1 MRFKYVLSEVA
12 LGLWRNVTMTFAMII
27 TMTVSLAM
35 LGASL
40 VMFFEVRDM
49 KNYYYYDLEVSI
61 FFKTDA
67 TDDQINALREEVEGD
82 PLVKEAEYENKNE
95 AYKRFR
101 EQFKDAP
108 ELVAATTAESLQ
120 ASLRVK
126 LNDPEQY
133 RQIRDKYQGKDG
145 VDSVVDQR
153 QVLEKLFDILGS
165 LQTLALVIALVQGLA
180 ALMLVINTIQVA
192 AYSKRR
198 EVAIMK
204 LVGASNWFVQ
214 APFVLEAVF
223 AGVLGSILAW
233 LTLCGAKW
241 LVIDGALKPLFQ
253 AGVVQP
259 LGWTDI
265 HLMLPLLAGVAAVIS
280 AVTGW
285 ITLRFYI
292 KH

>member
-1 MRFKYVLSEVA
+1 MRFKYVMSEVA
-12 LGLWRNVTMTFAMII
+12 LGLWRNITMTMAMII

-40 VMFFEVRDM
+40 VLFFQVRDM
-49 KNYYYYDLEVSI
+49 KDYYYYQLEVSI

-67 TDDQINALREEVEGD
+67 TDEQIDAIRKDVADD
-82 PLVKEAEYENKNE
+82 PLVKESEYENQNE

-108 ELVAATTAESLQ
+108 ELVQATTAESLQ
-120 ASLRVK
+120 ASVRVK

-133 RQIRDKYQGKDG
+133 QQIRDKYQGKDG

-165 LQTLALVIALVQGLA
+165 LQSLALVIALVQGLA

-223 AGVLGSILAW
+223 AGLLGAILAW

-241 LVIDGALKPLFQ
+241 LVIDGALRPLFQ
-253 AGVVQP
+253 AGVVKP
-259 LGWTDI
+259 LGWTDV

-280 AVTGW
+280 AIAGW
-285 ITLRFYI
+285 LTLRFYI